1 MPDAWGL
8 AALPRT
14 TETLKH
20 GDFTAE
26 TTGLRKPDRR
36 LARVTSEMLEAMEQV
51 MQAGNR

>member
-14 TETLKH
+14 TGTLKH

-26 TTGLRKPDRR
+26 TIGLQKGDRR
-36 LARVTSEMLEAMEQV
+36 LARVTSEMLEAME
-51 MQAGNR
+51 